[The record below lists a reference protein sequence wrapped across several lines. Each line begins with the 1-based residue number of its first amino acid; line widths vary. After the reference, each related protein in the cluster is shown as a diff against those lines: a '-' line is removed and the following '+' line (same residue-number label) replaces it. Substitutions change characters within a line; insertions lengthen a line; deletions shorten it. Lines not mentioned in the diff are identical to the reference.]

1 MLTKSALAGLIALL
15 FSSTPSARA
24 QPTQQDFPD
33 GPGKETFVSHCGGC
47 HDINRVRA
55 GYTPEGWRT
64 VIRMMQ
70 NVDVPVPKA
79 QWDTV
84 TDYLIKNFPE
94 RPRPAAVIIDGPQQI
109 RLRVWTVP
117 TQGSRPHD
125 PLAAKDGAIWYTGQ
139 LSNKLGRLTPAN
151 AQFKEFELKSPRTG
165 PHGLAEDREG
175 NIWFTGNSSGVIGR
189 LDPKTGNVTEHKMP
203 DPAVRDPHTL
213 NFDQSGILWF
223 TAQNANV
230 MGRLDPRTGEI
241 KIIKSLTANSR
252 PYGLHI
258 NSKGVP
264 VVVLFGT
271 NKIATIDP
279 STLEVKE
286 YALPNSDS
294 RPRRLALADDNTVYY
309 ADYSRGFLGRLDL
322 SNGQVKEWASPS
334 GPQSQPY
341 GIAFAKGAVWY
352 NESFAKPN
360 TLVKFDPK
368 TESFQTW
375 PFPGGGDIVRNMDVT
390 TGGNVVTA
398 NSLVNQVGFVE
409 IR

>member
-1 MLTKSALAGLIALL
+1 MEARYVVSLLATLCLVM
-15 FSSTPSARA
+15 PA
-24 QPTQQDFPD
+24 QAQQEFPD
-33 GPGKETFVSHCGGC
+33 GPGRATVLAACGGC

-64 VIRMMQ
+64 VIQMMQ
-70 NVDVPVPKA
+70 NVDAPVPKD

-84 TDYLIKNFPE
+84 TEYLIKNFPE
-94 RPRPAAVIIDGPQQI
+94 KPRPAAVVIDGPQQI

-117 TQGSRPHD
+117 TSGSRPHD
-125 PLAAKDGAIWYTGQ
+125 PLAAKDGSVWYTGQ
-139 LSNKLGRLTPAN
+139 LSNKLGRLTPGN
-151 AQFKEFELKSPRTG
+151 AQFKEFDLKSARTG
-165 PHGLAEDREG
+165 PHGLAEDKDG
-175 NIWFTGNSSGVIGR
+175 NIWFTGNSSGVIGK
-189 LDPKTGNVTEHKMP
+189 LDPKTGNVTEYKMP
-203 DPAVRDPHTL
+203 DPAVKDPHTL
-213 NFDQSGILWF
+213 NFDQSGNLWF

-241 KIIKSLTANSR
+241 KIIKSLTPNSR
-252 PYGLHI
+252 PYGLLV
-258 NSKGVP
+258 NSKGIP

-279 STLEVKE
+279 RTLEVKE
-286 YALPNSDS
+286 FPLPNPAS

-322 SNGQVKEWASPS
+322 ATGQVKEWASPS

-341 GIAFAKGAVWY
+341 GIAFAKEAIWY
-352 NESFAKPN
+352 NESNAKPN

-368 TESFQTW
+368 TEKFQTW

-390 TGGNVVTA
+390 AGGNVVTA
-398 NSLVNQVGFVE
+398 NSLVNQVGFVD

>member
-1 MLTKSALAGLIALL
+1 
-15 FSSTPSARA
+15 
-24 QPTQQDFPD
+24 
-33 GPGKETFVSHCGGC
+33 
-47 HDINRVRA
+47 
-55 GYTPEGWRT
+55 
-64 VIRMMQ
+64 
-70 NVDVPVPKA
+70 
-79 QWDTV
+79 
-84 TDYLIKNFPE
+84 
-94 RPRPAAVIIDGPQQI
+94 
-109 RLRVWTVP
+109 
-117 TQGSRPHD
+117 
-125 PLAAKDGAIWYTGQ
+125 
-139 LSNKLGRLTPAN
+139 
-151 AQFKEFELKSPRTG
+151 
-165 PHGLAEDREG
+165 
-175 NIWFTGNSSGVIGR
+175 
-189 LDPKTGNVTEHKMP
+189 
-203 DPAVRDPHTL
+203 
-213 NFDQSGILWF
+213 
-223 TAQNANV
+223 

-241 KIIKSLTANSR
+241 KIIKSPTANSR

-279 STLEVKE
+279 ITLEVKE

-334 GPQSQPY
+334 GPLSQPY

-409 IR
+409 NR

>member
-1 MLTKSALAGLIALL
+1 
-15 FSSTPSARA
+15 
-24 QPTQQDFPD
+24 
-33 GPGKETFVSHCGGC
+33 
-47 HDINRVRA
+47 
-55 GYTPEGWRT
+55 
-64 VIRMMQ
+64 
-70 NVDVPVPKA
+70 
-79 QWDTV
+79 
-84 TDYLIKNFPE
+84 
-94 RPRPAAVIIDGPQQI
+94 
-109 RLRVWTVP
+109 
-117 TQGSRPHD
+117 
-125 PLAAKDGAIWYTGQ
+125 
-139 LSNKLGRLTPAN
+139 
-151 AQFKEFELKSPRTG
+151 
-165 PHGLAEDREG
+165 
-175 NIWFTGNSSGVIGR
+175 
-189 LDPKTGNVTEHKMP
+189 MP

-241 KIIKSLTANSR
+241 KIIKSPTANSR

-279 STLEVKE
+279 ITLEVKE

-409 IR
+409 NR

>member
-1 MLTKSALAGLIALL
+1 MRATLAASFVMILCPALSAQA
-15 FSSTPSARA
+15 
-24 QPTQQDFPD
+24 QQDFPD
-33 GPGKETFVSHCGGC
+33 GPGKDLVLAHCGAC
-47 HDINRVRA
+47 HDINRLRA
-55 GYTPEGWRT
+55 GYTSDGWRA

-70 NVDVPVPKA
+70 NVNVPIPKD

-84 TDYLIKNFPE
+84 TEYLIKNFPE
-94 RPRPAAVIIDGPQQI
+94 KPRPAAVVIDGPQQI
-109 RLRVWTVP
+109 RLRVWAVP
-117 TQGSRPHD
+117 TPGSRPHD
-125 PLAAKDGAIWYTGQ
+125 PLSSAKDGSIWYTGQ
-139 LSNKLGRLTPAN
+139 LSNKLGRLNPAN
-151 AQFKEFELKSPRTG
+151 AQFTEFDLKRPRTG
-165 PHGLAEDREG
+165 PHGLAEDKDG
-175 NIWFTGNSSGVIGR
+175 NIWFTGNSTGLIGK
-189 LDPKTGNVTEHKMP
+189 LDPRTGNVTEYNMP
-203 DPAVRDPHTL
+203 DPEVKDPHTL

-230 MGRLDPRTGEI
+230 MGRLDPKTGEI

-252 PYGLHI
+252 PYGLQI

-264 VVVLFGT
+264 VIVLFGT
-271 NKIATIDP
+271 NKVATIDP
-279 STLEVKE
+279 KTLAVKE
-286 YALPNSDS
+286 YPLPNAAA

-309 ADYSRGFLGRLDL
+309 SDFARGFLGRLDL

-368 TESFQTW
+368 TEKFQTW

-390 TGGNVVTA
+390 AGGNLVTA
-398 NSLVNQVGFVE
+398 NSLVNQVGFVD
-409 IR
+409 IRQ

>member
-70 NVDVPVPKA
+70 NIDVPVPKA

-94 RPRPAAVIIDGPQQI
+94 RPRPAAAIIDGPQQI

-117 TQGSRPHD
+117 TPGSRPHD
-125 PLAAKDGAIWYTGQ
+125 PLAAKDGSIWYSGQ
-139 LSNKLGRLTPAN
+139 LSNKLGKLTPGN

-165 PHGLAEDREG
+165 PHGLADDKDG
-175 NIWFTGNSSGVIGR
+175 NIWFTGNSSGVIGK
-189 LDPKTGNVTEHKMP
+189 LDPKTGNVIEYKMP

-230 MGRLDPRTGEI
+230 MGRLDPSTGEF

-252 PYGLHI
+252 PYGLHV

-279 STLEVKE
+279 RTLDVKE
-286 YALPNSDS
+286 YVLPNANS

-322 SNGQVKEWASPS
+322 ANGQVKEWASPS

-341 GIAFAKGAVWY
+341 GIAFAKGAIWY

-360 TLVKFDPK
+360 TLVRFDPK
-368 TESFQTW
+368 SESFQTW

-390 TGGNVVTA
+390 AGGNVVTA